1 MDLDLL
7 VFGLDL
13 VSTFAFAIVGAR
25 VAASKGLDFGGILF
39 IAAIASISGGTL
51 RNLFM
56 GQQPPW
62 IQYPWLFAPI
72 IAAFLITI
80 AMGKTQDVGRFALS
94 LDTLGLA
101 VATVSSVQFALSND
115 APIVGAAVL
124 GLIGAVSGG
133 LFRDIMCQTEP
144 VLLHRETIG
153 TACLSGAIV
162 YLALD
167 ALDLNEAAVVAIAGV
182 VVVLVRELS
191 IKYNWNLPKVVKTLS
206 RETAHFGGCIGP
218 RNRLSCQQSFH
229 Q

>member
-13 VSTFAFAIVGAR
+13 VSTFAFALVGAR
-25 VAASKGLDFGGILF
+25 VAANKGLDIGGILF
-39 IAAIASISGGTL
+39 IAAVASISGGTL

-56 GQQPPW
+56 GETPPW
-62 IQYPWLFAPI
+62 VQSPWLFAPI
-72 IAAFLITI
+72 VAAFLITI
-80 AMGKTQDVGRFALS
+80 AMGKTQTVGRLALS
-94 LDTLGLA
+94 LDTVGLA
-101 VATVSSVQFALSND
+101 VATVSSVQFALSHD
-115 APIVGAAVL
+115 APLVAAAVL

-153 TACLSGAIV
+153 TACLSGAVV

-167 ALDLNEAAVVAIAGV
+167 SLDLNEAVVVAVAGV

-191 IKYNWNLPKVVKTLS
+191 IKFNWNLPTVVK
-206 RETAHFGGCIGP
+206 G
-218 RNRLSCQQSFH
+218 N
-229 Q
+229 

>member
-13 VSTFAFAIVGAR
+13 VSTFAFALVGAR
-25 VAASKGLDFGGILF
+25 VAANKGLDFGGILF
-39 IAAIASISGGTL
+39 IAAVASISGGTL

-56 GQQPPW
+56 GEQPPW
-62 IQYPWLFAPI
+62 LQSPWLFAPI
-72 IAAFLITI
+72 VAAFLITI
-80 AMGKTQDVGRFALS
+80 AMGKTQTVGRLALS

-115 APIVGAAVL
+115 APLVAAAVL

-144 VLLHRETIG
+144 VLLHRETVG
-153 TACLSGAIV
+153 TACLSGAII

-167 ALDLNEAAVVAIAGV
+167 AANLNEAIPVAVAGV

-191 IKYNWNLPKVVKTLS
+191 IKFNWNLPTIHK
-206 RETAHFGGCIGP
+206 G
-218 RNRLSCQQSFH
+218 N
-229 Q
+229 

>member
-1 MDLDLL
+1 LDLDLL

-13 VSTFAFAIVGAR
+13 VSTFAFALVGAR
-25 VAASKGLDFGGILF
+25 VAASKGLDYGGILF

-80 AMGKTQDVGRFALS
+80 AMGRTQEVGRFALS

-101 VATVSSVQFALSND
+101 VATVSSVQFALSNE
-115 APIVGAAVL
+115 APLVGAAVL

-162 YLALD
+162 YVALASF
-167 ALDLNEAAVVAIAGV
+167 AVNEAVVVVIAGFT
-182 VVVLVRELS
+182 VVLVRELS
-191 IKYNWNLPKVVKTLS
+191 IKYNWNLPKVVKN
-206 RETAHFGGCIGP
+206 P
-218 RNRLSCQQSFH
+218 
-229 Q
+229 

>member
-13 VSTFAFAIVGAR
+13 VSTFAFALVGAR
-25 VAASKGLDFGGILF
+25 VAASKGLDYGGILF

-72 IAAFLITI
+72 LAAFLITI

-101 VATVSSVQFALSND
+101 VATVSSVQFALIHD
-115 APIVGAAVL
+115 APLVGAAVL

-167 ALDLNEAAVVAIAGV
+167 AIDLNEAAVVAIAGL

-191 IKYNWNLPKVVKTLS
+191 IKYNWNLPKVVKN
-206 RETAHFGGCIGP
+206 P
-218 RNRLSCQQSFH
+218 
-229 Q
+229 

>member
-1 MDLDLL
+1 VDLDLL

-13 VSTFAFAIVGAR
+13 VSTFAFALVGAR
-25 VAASKGLDFGGILF
+25 VAANKGLDFGGILF

-62 IQYPWLFAPI
+62 VQHPWLFAPI
-72 IAAFLITI
+72 VAAFLITI
-80 AMGKTQDVGRFALS
+80 AMGKTQEVGRFALS

-101 VATVSSVQFALSND
+101 VATVSSAQFALSHN
-115 APIVGAAVL
+115 APLVAAAVL

-133 LFRDIMCQTEP
+133 LFRDIMCRTEP

-153 TACLSGAIV
+153 TACLSGAVIYV
-162 YLALD
+162 ALD
-167 ALDLNEAAVVAIAGV
+167 SLNLNEGLSVAIGGL

-191 IKYNWNLPKVVKTLS
+191 IRKNWNLPTVSK
-206 RETAHFGGCIGP
+206 G
-218 RNRLSCQQSFH
+218 
-229 Q
+229 

>member
-1 MDLDLL
+1 MDLELL

-13 VSTFAFAIVGAR
+13 VSTFAFALVGAR

-56 GQQPPW
+56 GEQPPW
-62 IQYPWLFAPI
+62 VQRPALFVPI
-72 IAAFLITI
+72 IAAFLITV

-101 VATVSSVQFALSND
+101 VATVSSVQFALSHD
-115 APIVGAAVL
+115 APLAAAAVL
-124 GLIGAVSGG
+124 GLTGAVTGG

-162 YLALD
+162 YVALD
-167 ALDLNEAAVVAIAGV
+167 SLNLNEGVVVAVGGL

-191 IKYNWNLPKVVKTLS
+191 IRNNWNLPKIVK
-206 RETAHFGGCIGP
+206 G
-218 RNRLSCQQSFH
+218 
-229 Q
+229 

>member
-1 MDLDLL
+1 MDLDQL

-13 VSTFAFAIVGAR
+13 VSTFAFALVGAR

-72 IAAFLITI
+72 FAAFLITI

-101 VATVSSVQFALSND
+101 VATVSSVQFALTND
-115 APIVGAAVL
+115 APLVAAAVL

-153 TACLSGAIV
+153 DRKSTR
-162 YLALD
+162 
-167 ALDLNEAAVVAIAGV
+167 LN
-182 VVVLVRELS
+182 S
-191 IKYNWNLPKVVKTLS
+191 SHT
-206 RETAHFGGCIGP
+206 
-218 RNRLSCQQSFH
+218 
-229 Q
+229 

>member
-13 VSTFAFAIVGAR
+13 VSTFAFALVGAR
-25 VAASKGLDFGGILF
+25 VAANKGLDFGGILF
-39 IAAIASISGGTL
+39 IAAVASISGGTL

-56 GQQPPW
+56 GEQPPW
-62 IQYPWLFAPI
+62 VQRPLLFAPI
-72 IAAFLITI
+72 VAAFLITV
-80 AMGKTQDVGRFALS
+80 AMGKTHDVGRFALS

-115 APIVGAAVL
+115 APLVAAAVL

-144 VLLHRETIG
+144 VLLHRETVG
-153 TACLSGAIV
+153 TACLSGALV

-167 ALDLNEAAVVAIAGV
+167 SLELNEAISVLVAGM

-191 IKYNWNLPKVVKTLS
+191 IKFNWNLPTVPK
-206 RETAHFGGCIGP
+206 G
-218 RNRLSCQQSFH
+218 
-229 Q
+229 

>member
-1 MDLDLL
+1 MDLELL
-7 VFGLDL
+7 VFALDL
-13 VSTFAFAIVGAR
+13 VSTFAFALVGAR

-56 GQQPPW
+56 GEQPPW
-62 IQYPWLFAPI
+62 VKSPWLFAPI
-72 IAAFLITI
+72 FAAFLITV
-80 AMGKTQDVGRFALS
+80 AMGKTQEVGRFALS

-101 VATVSSVQFALSND
+101 VATVSSAQFALSHN
-115 APIVGAAVL
+115 APLVAAAVL
-124 GLIGAVSGG
+124 GLTGAVTGG

-162 YLALD
+162 YVALD
-167 ALDLNEAAVVAIAGV
+167 SLNLNEGLVVAVGGL

-191 IKYNWNLPKVVKTLS
+191 IRNNWNLPKIVK
-206 RETAHFGGCIGP
+206 G
-218 RNRLSCQQSFH
+218 
-229 Q
+229 

>member
-13 VSTFAFAIVGAR
+13 VSTFAFALVGAR
-25 VAASKGLDFGGILF
+25 VAANKGLDIGGILF
-39 IAAIASISGGTL
+39 IAAVASISGGTL

-56 GQQPPW
+56 GETPPW
-62 IQYPWLFAPI
+62 VQSPWLFAPI
-72 IAAFLITI
+72 VAAFLITI
-80 AMGKTQDVGRFALS
+80 AMGKTQTVGRLALS
-94 LDTLGLA
+94 LDTVGLA
-101 VATVSSVQFALSND
+101 VATVSSVQFALSHD
-115 APIVGAAVL
+115 APLVAAAVL

-153 TACLSGAIV
+153 TACLSGAVV

-167 ALDLNEAAVVAIAGV
+167 SLDLNEAIPVAVAGV

-191 IKYNWNLPKVVKTLS
+191 IKFNWNLPTVVK
-206 RETAHFGGCIGP
+206 G
-218 RNRLSCQQSFH
+218 N
-229 Q
+229 

>member
-1 MDLDLL
+1 VDLDLL

-13 VSTFAFAIVGAR
+13 VSTFAFALVGAR
-25 VAASKGLDFGGILF
+25 VAANKGLDFGGILF
-39 IAAIASISGGTL
+39 IAAVASISGGTL

-56 GQQPPW
+56 GEQPPW
-62 IQYPWLFAPI
+62 VLRPWLFAPI
-72 IAAFLITI
+72 IAAFLITV
-80 AMGKTQDVGRFALS
+80 AMGKTQNVGRFALS

-115 APIVGAAVL
+115 APLVAAAAL

-144 VLLHRETIG
+144 VLLHRETVG
-153 TACLSGAIV
+153 TACLSGALV

-167 ALDLNEAAVVAIAGV
+167 SLDLSEAIPVAVAGV

-191 IKYNWNLPKVVKTLS
+191 IKFNWNLPTIHK
-206 RETAHFGGCIGP
+206 G
-218 RNRLSCQQSFH
+218 N
-229 Q
+229 

>member
-13 VSTFAFAIVGAR
+13 VSTFAFALVGAR

-56 GQQPPW
+56 GEQPPW
-62 IQYPWLFAPI
+62 VKSPWLFAPI
-72 IAAFLITI
+72 FVAFLITI
-80 AMGKTQDVGRFALS
+80 AMGKTQEVGRFALS

-101 VATVSSVQFALSND
+101 VATVSSAQFALTQN
-115 APIVGAAVL
+115 APVVAAAVL
-124 GLIGAVSGG
+124 GLTGAVTGG

-162 YLALD
+162 YVARDSLK
-167 ALDLNEAAVVAIAGV
+167 LNEGVVVAVGGL

-191 IKYNWNLPKVVKTLS
+191 IRNNWNLPKIVK
-206 RETAHFGGCIGP
+206 G
-218 RNRLSCQQSFH
+218 
-229 Q
+229 

>member
-13 VSTFAFAIVGAR
+13 VSTFAFALVGAR

-39 IAAIASISGGTL
+39 IAAVASLSGGTL

-72 IAAFLITI
+72 VAAFFITI
-80 AMGKTQDVGRFALS
+80 AMGKTQKVGRFALS

-101 VATVSSVQFALSND
+101 VATVSSVQFAISND
-115 APIVGAAVL
+115 APVVAAAVL
-124 GLIGAVSGG
+124 GLIGAVTGG
-133 LFRDIMCQTEP
+133 LFRDLMCQIEP

-153 TACLSGAIV
+153 TACLSGAIA
-162 YLALD
+162 YLALS
-167 ALDLNEAAVVAIAGV
+167 AVNLNEVLVVAIAGI
-182 VVVLVRELS
+182 VVVLVREFS
-191 IKYNWNLPKVVKTLS
+191 IKYNWNLPKVVK
-206 RETAHFGGCIGP
+206 
-218 RNRLSCQQSFH
+218 
-229 Q
+229 

>member
-13 VSTFAFAIVGAR
+13 VSTFAFALVGAR
-25 VAASKGLDFGGILF
+25 VAANKGLDFGGILF
-39 IAAIASISGGTL
+39 IAAVASISGGTL

-56 GQQPPW
+56 GETPPW
-62 IQYPWLFAPI
+62 VQRPWLFAPI
-72 IAAFLITI
+72 VAAFLITV
-80 AMGKTQDVGRFALS
+80 ALGKTQEVGRLALS

-101 VATVSSVQFALSND
+101 VATVSSVQFALSHD
-115 APIVGAAVL
+115 APLVAAAVL

-144 VLLHRETIG
+144 VLLHRETVG
-153 TACLSGAIV
+153 TACLSGAVI

-167 ALDLNEAAVVAIAGV
+167 SLEFNEAISVVLAGI

-191 IKYNWNLPKVVKTLS
+191 IKFNWNLPTVPK
-206 RETAHFGGCIGP
+206 G
-218 RNRLSCQQSFH
+218 
-229 Q
+229 

>member
-13 VSTFAFAIVGAR
+13 ASTFAFALVGAR

-62 IQYPWLFAPI
+62 IQYPWLFVPI
-72 IAAFLITI
+72 IVAFLITI
-80 AMGKTQDVGRFALS
+80 AMGKTQNVGRFALS

-101 VATVSSVQFALSND
+101 VATVSSVQFAISNN
-115 APIVGAAVL
+115 APLVGAAVL
-124 GLIGAVSGG
+124 GLIGAVTGG
-133 LFRDIMCQTEP
+133 LLRDVLCQVEP

-153 TACLSGAIV
+153 TSCLAGSLVYVTGDYFEFNSGFV
-162 YLALD
+162 ALS
-167 ALDLNEAAVVAIAGV
+167 AGLVVII
-182 VVVLVRELS
+182 VRELS
-191 IKYNWNLPKVVKTLS
+191 IRFDWHLPKVGA
-206 RETAHFGGCIGP
+206 R
-218 RNRLSCQQSFH
+218 
-229 Q
+229 